1 MTALVLPARS
11 ARNVVGIRPK
21 TSSRIVVRC
30 SPCRAA
36 LSWSAGVSLTSWW
49 KCCGSTDDR
58 SAGSNSGMGFPSDR
72 AGAYSRVTLRTGR
85 YARKVPRVPRSIRV
99 EQMLDAAVAVFS
111 QRGYHAASMDDIA
124 ERAGISKPMVYAYLG
139 AKEDVFLACVQREA
153 TRLME
158 GIAGVIDPALPPDE
172 QLWAGLRAYFTFVG
186 EHRDGWSVLYRQA
199 RVQEPFAG
207 ELAEI
212 RGRMIEAVTAL
223 LGGVLNAEGP
233 EVPAAEV
240 SAMAHAL
247 VGAGESLAD
256 WLVDH
261 PDESPEATAARLM
274 NFIWMGA

>member
-1 MTALVLPARS
+1 
-11 ARNVVGIRPK
+11 
-21 TSSRIVVRC
+21 
-30 SPCRAA
+30 
-36 LSWSAGVSLTSWW
+36 
-49 KCCGSTDDR
+49 
-58 SAGSNSGMGFPSDR
+58 
-72 AGAYSRVTLRTGR
+72 
-85 YARKVPRVPRSIRV
+85 
-99 EQMLDAAVAVFS
+99 MLDAAVAVFS

-158 GIAGVIDPALPPDE
+158 GIAGVIDPALRPDD

-274 NFIWMGA
+274 NFIWMGAANLLRGHTWRPASQPSP